1 LERLNVDG
9 RERRSPDPERAG
21 GKPRAQ
27 VRKVLPFTRGA
38 AAAVPGR
45 REAPHTG
52 IEFRSRTA
60 FWLGIACVSAGVL
73 AHFPEFVAAREMHY
87 HMAGMPMSGLMIAG
101 MALILGG
108 LALTAWGVIP
118 TGSFR
123 RAPQAPT
130 TAVYFRTMDDAPL
143 TRQHWGL
150 LFVLGVALV
159 VDVMK
164 PATLGFAVPGMK
176 GEYGIT
182 TSQVALFPMVAL
194 LGTTIGSLLWGVLA
208 DRVGRRASILLASI
222 LFMGTSICGFMPS
235 FRWNLFMCFIMGTSA
250 GGMLPIVY
258 ALMTESMPAKKRG
271 WLVVLHGGLGTVA
284 GYLLASGLAALLEP
298 QFSWRILW
306 FAGLPTGLL
315 LLVLNHWI
323 PESPRFLLEH
333 GRVDEAEKVLSRYG
347 VVLTRTAPAAAPA
360 PAAAQH
366 EKAGALLL
374 ALFRHP
380 LGARTLSVGMYA
392 FGWSLVN
399 WGFVTFTPTILR
411 DRGVDASSASSMLFW
426 SALIAVPATVLVAWL
441 YGYWSSKKTMM
452 LFAGLTGVTL
462 LLFAAV
468 DPGAGGQ
475 GMSLLMPLMVL
486 LLVGSGGIISMLSP
500 YTAEV
505 YPTRLRGTGS
515 GFAAGASKV
524 GGILAPPLVAYT
536 LIHYPGFAVVGLIAA
551 APVLLSTAMLWLAGV
566 ETRDR
571 PLEELTTHTDTD
583 TEPDEPIRKAAG

>member
-1 LERLNVDG
+1 M
-9 RERRSPDPERAG
+9 SH
-21 GKPRAQ
+21 
-27 VRKVLPFTRGA
+27 T
-38 AAAVPGR
+38 
-45 REAPHTG
+45 TG
-52 IEFRSRTA
+52 ITFRSA
-60 FWLGIACVSAGVL
+60 PLFWVGVSSVAGGVL
-73 AHFPEFVAAREMHY
+73 AHLPGFVGARTMHY
-87 HMAGMPMSGLMIAG
+87 HMAGMPMSPLMLGG
-101 MALILGG
+101 MASIVCG
-108 LALTAWGVIP
+108 LALTAYGLIP
-118 TGSFR
+118 AGSLSR
-123 RAPQAPT
+123 PPRHAAE
-130 TAVYFRTMDDAPL
+130 TAVFFRTMDDARL
-143 TRQHWGL
+143 TRRHWGL

-182 TSQVALFPMVAL
+182 IGQVAAFPMLAL
-194 LGTTIGSLLWGVLA
+194 TGTTIGSLLWGMLA
-208 DRVGRRASILLASI
+208 DRIGRRAAILLASI
-222 LFMGTSICGFMPS
+222 FFVATSICGFMPS
-235 FRWNLFMCFIMGTSA
+235 FRWNLFMCFIMGISA

-258 ALMTESMPAKKRG
+258 ALMTESMPARKRG

-298 QFSWRILW
+298 HFSWRILW

-323 PESPRFLLEH
+323 PESPRYLLEH
-333 GRVDEAEKVLSRYG
+333 GRVDEAEAVLRRYG
-347 VVLTRTAPAAAPA
+347 VTLTRVALDADAASSPSASPAR
-360 PAAAQH
+360 
-366 EKAGALLL
+366 AGAGSRLLEL
-374 ALFRHP
+374 LRPP
-380 LGARTLSVGMYA
+380 LGMRTLSVGMYA

-411 DRGVDASSASSMLFW
+411 DRGLEGGHVSRILFW

-441 YGYWSSKKTMM
+441 YGFWSSKKTMT
-452 LFAGLTGVTL
+452 LFAGLTGATL

-468 DPGAGGQ
+468 DPGAGGR
-475 GMSLLMPLMVL
+475 GTALFVPLMVL

-524 GGILAPPLVAYT
+524 GGILAPPLIAFA
-536 LIHYPGFAVVGLIAA
+536 LLHYPGFGLVGVIAA
-551 APVLLSTAMLWLAGV
+551 VPVLLSAVVMTLAGL

-571 PLEELTTHTDTD
+571 PLEELTTASRP
-583 TEPDEPIRKAAG
+583 EPAAAVVVSAAGAAGD